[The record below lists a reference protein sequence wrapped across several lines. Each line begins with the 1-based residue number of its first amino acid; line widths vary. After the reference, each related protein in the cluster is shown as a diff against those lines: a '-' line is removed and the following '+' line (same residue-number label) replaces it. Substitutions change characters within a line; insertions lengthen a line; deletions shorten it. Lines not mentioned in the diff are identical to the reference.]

1 MCIILQVDSRGFE
14 IDELCRNTESRDRVM
29 QHWQNTHSPLVYW
42 TRQTVQRILN
52 DRTTEDDDLLREV
65 LNKNYIYGMPFEYG
79 LPKME
84 VDKVCR
90 QMYQK
95 DVVKLT
101 LQISVPKTTRVGKQ
115 LATTFGEQ
123 LGLIGK
129 KKPE

>member
-1 MCIILQVDSRGFE
+1 
-14 IDELCRNTESRDRVM
+14 M

-129 KKPE
+129 SKIVTEYLNGNNVFLWDFHSINVFLWQVAQ

>member
-14 IDELCRNTESRDRVM
+14 IDELCRNTEKRDRVM